1 MNNDKRIYRLLNQ
14 IKLDTSKY
22 EETTLPEEEKDE
34 LFDSV
39 KHRLD
44 HSSTDQPKTS
54 SWKRPVLLVAAALF
68 LAFLGLQ
75 TPLGQRVQAATF
87 SFLESFRYTITD
99 ALGVEERTT
108 DDTSISVDQ
117 VQTIGDAE
125 VKVEDM
131 VIFNDLLLINILVD
145 LGDLSDD
152 LHFTMLENRT
162 LFLNDKEITDSL
174 LVYGGPVSEE
184 ANIHNGILAI
194 NLNEEPLLTDNINID
209 LTLENLLIDDK
220 ENIGEATKQL
230 PTIVGEAVFS
240 IDTTKDELLNN
251 SNKYPIDQSVSTDLY
266 DYSINNLNVNPLMS
280 FIDVTSDNWTDT
292 PFEVIEMRGE
302 DEQGNKIV
310 FTQDSIMTNDE
321 SSYLGSFTFSEED
334 SEITSEQM
342 LESEELNLQLYSV
355 KFSEDMGIQDFT
367 SYGEPFTIKFNQ

>member
-220 ENIGEATKQL
+220 ENIGEGTEQL